1 MSFHRV
7 LQISD
12 THLLES
18 SGAKFFRQD
27 VDANLM
33 STLNAV
39 NSSGP
44 FHLVILTGDISQD
57 GSAASYQRVSD
68 MLDNLEFENL
78 IAIPGNHDDPS
89 ILSEFL
95 PITPCVLPPW
105 IIIPLDSHWPHHVEG
120 RLIED
125 ELNRVQRVL
134 DDIELSREIRFVSV
148 AVHHPPHFNCAAPN
162 CTLAEPE
169 ALLKLTRHD
178 AVRLLISGHVHD
190 DYTHQV
196 GATLFSTC
204 PSTCIGFDHN
214 PAGHR
219 TTTLPPG
226 AIIYDLHDDGSVSR
240 RAVYA
245 RKQSDP
251 SGSSEVN

>member
-1 MSFHRV
+1 MDQTNELSHVIPPRTANQRHTSPGKPRSKILQAGCGRKSRFHVECSQLIRPF
-7 LQISD
+7 
-12 THLLES
+12 S
-18 SGAKFFRQD
+18 SGD
-27 VDANLM
+27 
-33 STLNAV
+33 S
-39 NSSGP
+39 
-44 FHLVILTGDISQD
+44 
-57 GSAASYQRVSD
+57 
-68 MLDNLEFENL
+68 
-78 IAIPGNHDDPS
+78 S

-95 PITPCVLPPW
+95 PITPCVLAPW

-134 DDIELSREIRFVSV
+134 DEIELSREIRFVLV

-190 DYTHQV
+190 DYAHQV
-196 GATLFSTC
+196 GTTLFSTC

-219 TTTLPPG
+219 TTTLPSG

-245 RKQSDP
+245 QK
-251 SGSSEVN
+251 